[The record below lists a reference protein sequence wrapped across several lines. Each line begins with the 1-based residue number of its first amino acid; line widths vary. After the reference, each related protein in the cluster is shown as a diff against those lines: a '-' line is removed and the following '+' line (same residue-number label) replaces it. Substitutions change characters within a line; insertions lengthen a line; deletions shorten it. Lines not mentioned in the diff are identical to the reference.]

1 MNGQGRGSLTEV
13 FCTVNYTSCTR
24 VCSLKILRHTF
35 VYLVSGWPYW
45 NTSQWKIDEIYP
57 SLLKLLYL
65 PKKSFF
71 SHCLQSIY
79 FYTVCLH
86 DLILWCFL
94 VWFLSTLACKFLFIY
109 NLVSMPSFLHD
120 PRWRQITIDSFLSP
134 KNKKPDI
141 LCIKFSSTTN
151 ANVWKCLN
159 HLSPFWKF
167 AEFSLKSLKFVIP
180 PWLREMFKFLFRL
193 LEKAFVSH
201 KIDLQRFYLCLPVSI
216 HPGSYHY
223 HQAYGN
229 YSFCSRQHFS
239 KICFPQHIRGGEGLC
254 KQ

>member
-1 MNGQGRGSLTEV
+1 MFFKNSQAYLCLLSV
-13 FCTVNYTSCTR
+13 WMA
-24 VCSLKILRHTF
+24 IL
-35 VYLVSGWPYW
+35 
-45 NTSQWKIDEIYP
+45 E
-57 SLLKLLYL
+57 YL
-65 PKKSFF
+65 PVENRWNLSIFIKALVKSRSCFLVLKTSFFQKSFFFF

-94 VWFLSTLACKFLFIY
+94 VWFLPTLACKFLFIY
-109 NLVSMPSFLHD
+109 NLVSMSSFLHD
-120 PRWRQITIDSFLSP
+120 PRSRQITIDSFLSP

-141 LCIKFSSTTN
+141 LCMKFSSTTN

-159 HLSPFWKF
+159 HPSLSWKF
-167 AEFSLKSLKFVIP
+167 AEFSLKSLKFVIT

-229 YSFCSRQHFS
+229 YSFCYRQHFS
-239 KICFPQHIRGGEGLC
+239 KICFPQHIKGGEGLC
-254 KQ
+254 KH